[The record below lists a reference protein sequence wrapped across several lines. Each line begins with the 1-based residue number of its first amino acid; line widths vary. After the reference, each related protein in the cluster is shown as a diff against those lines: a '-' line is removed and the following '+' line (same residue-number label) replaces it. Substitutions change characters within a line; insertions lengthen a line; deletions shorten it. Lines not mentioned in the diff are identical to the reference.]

1 MKHGKLELLFGR
13 LKILFV
19 KLVKLFGISKGF
31 RIINVNTLIRKFKL
45 V

>member
-1 MKHGKLELLFGR
+1 MKHGELKLLFGR

-19 KLVKLFGISKGF
+19 KLIKLLGTSNGF
-31 RIINVNTLIRKFKL
+31 RIINVNTLIRKLKL